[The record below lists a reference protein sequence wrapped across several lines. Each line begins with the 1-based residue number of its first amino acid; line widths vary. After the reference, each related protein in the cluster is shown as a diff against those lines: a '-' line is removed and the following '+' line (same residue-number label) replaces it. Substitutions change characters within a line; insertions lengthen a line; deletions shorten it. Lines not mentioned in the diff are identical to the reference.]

1 MTPVYRFIR
10 RKFYFLSSLFARST
24 SLLAEFSVRRVSSTF
39 PLRWYSRASVKSFFG
54 IAKRRSRV
62 VRSRIVSSNS
72 TISASSPTSGRLFA
86 LIVPIITCPLSTS
99 LQK

>member
-39 PLRWYSRASVKSFFG
+39 LCDGILELQLKAFSPYPRGDPALLGPGSFPPTRQFPLLVPPA
-54 IAKRRSRV
+54 ADCLRS
-62 VRSRIVSSNS
+62 
-72 TISASSPTSGRLFA
+72 SSP
-86 LIVPIITCPLSTS
+86 
-99 LQK
+99 